1 MTQVAMSR
9 IGQVPW
15 GTTPE
20 GELTR
25 QGTLV
30 GGVMGTYAVFLTLPL
45 GILGI
50 VLSCMGLDRIPR
62 QNPAARKY
70 LTWSWICF
78 VPGTV
83 VGVPLTLLLL
93 ASLAKTV
100 LTWAA
105 G

>member
-1 MTQVAMSR
+1 MTQATMSR
-9 IGQVPW
+9 IEQVPW

-20 GELTR
+20 GELTTP
-25 QGTLV
+25 GTIV
-30 GGVMGTYAVFLTLPL
+30 GGVMGTYAVFITFPL

-62 QNPAARKY
+62 QDPSARRY
-70 LTWSWICF
+70 LVWSWICF

-93 ASLAKTV
+93 ASFVNAV
-100 LTWAA
+100 LT
-105 G
+105 

>member
-1 MTQVAMSR
+1 MTQAAMSR
-9 IGQVPW
+9 IEQAPW

-20 GELTR
+20 GELTTP
-25 QGTLV
+25 GTIV
-30 GGVMGTYAVFLTLPL
+30 GGVMGTYAVFLTFPL

-62 QNPAARKY
+62 HDPSARRY
-70 LTWSWICF
+70 LMWSWICF

-93 ASLAKTV
+93 ASFAKAV
-100 LTWAA
+100 LT
-105 G
+105 